1 MKKAMFFQSLEDL
14 KVQCQLCPNNCIISS
29 GNVGLCRV
37 RKNVDGVLYSL
48 NYGKI
53 VSLAID
59 PIEKKPLYHFY
70 PGSESLSVATVGCN
84 FHCRFCQN
92 WEISQS
98 NVILGEDMTPQ
109 DVVDMALEKGV
120 KSISYTYTEP
130 TIFFEFAYDT
140 AKLAHRHGIKNVFVT
155 NGFINPEPLKKIAP
169 YLDAANIDV
178 KSFRD
183 VFYQKLCG
191 VRGFSPVLDT
201 IRLAYGLGVY
211 IELTNLLIP
220 GWNTSSGQIR
230 ELCVWVFGLDKR
242 MPLHFSRYFPAYKM
256 VVEPTP
262 VAVLEQ
268 AYGVAKKVGL
278 DNVYVGNVVDGRQD
292 TYCPSCGEL
301 LIERKIGSK
310 SVQKLIKGACPKC
323 KYRVYGVGLL

>member
-1 MKKAMFFQSLEDL
+1 MKKAMFFKSLEDA
-14 KVQCQLCPNNCIISS
+14 KVQCQLCPNDCIISL
-29 GNVGLCRV
+29 GNVGSCRV
-37 RKNVDGVLYSL
+37 RKNVEGVLYSL

-53 VSLAID
+53 VSIAID

-70 PGSESLSVATVGCN
+70 PGSESLSIATVGCN

-98 NVILGEDMTPQ
+98 AVILGEEMTPS
-109 DVVDMALEKGV
+109 DVVDMALKEGV

-140 AKLAHRHGIKNVFVT
+140 AKLAHSHGIKNVFVT

-178 KSFRD
+178 KSFQD

-201 IRLAYGLGVY
+201 IRLAYGLGVHV
-211 IELTNLLIP
+211 ELTNLLIP

-230 ELCVWVFGLDKR
+230 ELCDWVFGLDR
-242 MPLHFSRYFPAYKM
+242 QIPLHFSRYFPAYKM
-256 VVEPTP
+256 TVEPTP
-262 VAVLEQ
+262 VAVLEN

-278 DNVYVGNVVDGRQD
+278 DNVYVGNVADGRQD

-301 LIERKIGSK
+301 LVERKVGIEPM
-310 SVQKLIKGACPKC
+310 QKLIKGACPKC
-323 KYRVYGVGLL
+323 KYKVYGAGLS

>member
-1 MKKAMFFQSLEDL
+1 MKKAMFFQSLEDS

-29 GNVGLCRV
+29 GHVGSCRV

-70 PGSESLSVATVGCN
+70 PGSESLSIATVGCN

-92 WEISQS
+92 WEMSQS
-98 NVILGEDMTPQ
+98 EVISGEDMTPQ
-109 DVVDMALEKGV
+109 DVVDMALRKGV

-155 NGFINPEPLKKIAP
+155 NGFINPKPLKKIAP

-183 VFYQKLCG
+183 SFYQKLCG

-201 IRLAYGLGVY
+201 IRLAYGLKVH

-230 ELCVWVFGLDKR
+230 ELCKWVFGLDKR
-242 MPLHFSRYFPAYKM
+242 IPLHFSRYFPAYKM
-256 VVEPTP
+256 TVEPTP

-278 DNVYVGNVVDGRQD
+278 DNVYVGNVADGRQD
-292 TYCPSCGEL
+292 THCPSCGEL
-301 LIERKIGSK
+301 LIERKIGSEPM
-310 SVQKLIKGACPKC
+310 QKLIKGACPKC
-323 KYRVYGVGLL
+323 KYKVYGVGLL